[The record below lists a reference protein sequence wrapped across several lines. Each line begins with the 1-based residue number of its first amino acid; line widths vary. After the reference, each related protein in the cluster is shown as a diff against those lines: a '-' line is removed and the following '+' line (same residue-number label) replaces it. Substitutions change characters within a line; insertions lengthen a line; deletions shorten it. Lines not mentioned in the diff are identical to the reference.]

1 MAGPDLGI
9 IEPGNGRVRAL
20 RTLSGKH
27 CKSHLMQY
35 LTFGCAFRSIDKK
48 PCPEIANS
56 VRLLAAVV
64 RDARPRHLMGRCVAA
79 QGNCLST
86 RIFAKAEGAECQ
98 MY

>member
-20 RTLSGKH
+20 RTLSGKP
-27 CKSHLMQY
+27 CKSHLMQR

-64 RDARPRHLMGRCVAA
+64 RDARPRHLRGRCSCPGELLA
-79 QGNCLST
+79 T
-86 RIFAKAEGAECQ
+86 RIFAKAEDAECQ
-98 MY
+98 M

>member
-1 MAGPDLGI
+1 MAGSDLGV

-20 RTLSGKH
+20 GTLSGKL

-48 PCPEIANS
+48 PCPELAKS

-64 RDARPRHLMGRCVAA
+64 RDAIPRHLQVCSCPGE
-79 QGNCLST
+79 LL
-86 RIFAKAEGAECQ
+86 AKPNFCKG
-98 MY
+98 

>member
-20 RTLSGKH
+20 RTLSGKP

-35 LTFGCAFRSIDKK
+35 LTFGCAFRSIGKK

-64 RDARPRHLMGRCVAA
+64 RDARPRHLSGRV
-79 QGNCLST
+79 
-86 RIFAKAEGAECQ
+86 
-98 MY
+98 